1 MTADQEL
8 VDRLDEVWASIDALG
23 AELGDADW
31 KRETECPGWTV
42 QDNLAHLS
50 NIEARLLG
58 RPDPDHAL
66 PDDLPHVKNSFGKIN
81 EMFVDSRRS
90 WSGAEVLAEFHE
102 VTRERVAGL
111 RALSTEEFGADS
123 WTPMGP
129 GAVRDLLP
137 FRIFD
142 SWVHEQDMRRAVG
155 RPGDLDTAVAAH
167 GLGMVTASMSFVV
180 GKKVGTPE
188 GSVVVFS
195 LSGPLAR
202 DVVVGIVDGRGRL
215 LDGSP
220 ADPPNN
226 PTVRLRM
233 STETHARLGC
243 GRIDPTATVAA
254 GDVTFEGDAALGQ
267 RIVDQM
273 NYLF

>member
-1 MTADQEL
+1 MTTDQEL
-8 VDRLDEVWASIDALG
+8 VDRLDEVWTSIDAVG
-23 AELGDADW
+23 AELDEAEW

-42 QDNLAHLS
+42 QDQVAHLAH
-50 NIEARLLG
+50 IEGRLLG
-58 RPDPDHAL
+58 RPDPEHAP

-81 EMFVDSRRS
+81 EVFVDSRRS
-90 WSGAEVLAEFHE
+90 WPGADVLAEFHD

-111 RALSTEEFGADS
+111 RALSADDFGADS

-129 GAVRDLLP
+129 GTVRDLLP

-142 SWVHEQDMRRAVG
+142 AWVHEQDMRRAVG
-155 RPGDLDTAVAAH
+155 RPGDLDTAVAEQ

-180 GKKVGTPE
+180 GKKVGPPE

-202 DVVVGIVDGRGRL
+202 DVAVGIVDGRGRL
-215 LDGSP
+215 LDAAP
-220 ADPPNN
+220 TD
-226 PTVRLRM
+226 PTVTLRM
-233 STETHARLGC
+233 STETYARLGC
-243 GRIDPTATVAA
+243 GRLDPAVTAAN
-254 GDVTFEGDAALGQ
+254 GDVSFEGDAALGQ
-267 RIVDQM
+267 RVVDQM